1 MAIKGL
7 KDLHYAIITEE
18 NNEETTYSEV
28 KPLGPARAFNIQP
41 SVNTA
46 NLRADDQVLF
56 SDSAKGPSAIT
67 LNTAYLDAEVEAD
80 ILGKTVDEL
89 GGVTDGG
96 DDDAPY
102 VAIGGRALSARGNGT
117 YEWFW
122 VYRIKFAPGE
132 ENKETLEETPAYQTP
147 NLTGESVPRLN
158 DKKERWKVWDG
169 NPKITEEQRTVFD
182 TWFDDVLDSDKVN
195 LPEGA

>member
-18 NNEETTYSEV
+18 NNETTTYSEV
-28 KPLGPARAFNIQP
+28 KPLGPARAFNIVP
-41 SVNTA
+41 TVNRA
-46 NLRADDQVLF
+46 NLRADDGVLF
-56 SDSAKGPSAIT
+56 SDSAKGPATAT

-80 ILGKTVDEL
+80 ILGKTTDEF

-102 VAIGGRALSARGNGT
+102 VAIGGRALSARGG

-147 NLTGESVPRLN
+147 NLEGESVPRLH
-158 DKKERWKVWDG
+158 DKRERWKVWDE
-169 NPKITEEQRTVFD
+169 NPKITEEQKSLFD
-182 TWFDDVLDSDKVN
+182 NWFDEVHDATTID

>member
-18 NNEETTYSEV
+18 NKEETVYGDV
-28 KPLGPARAFNIQP
+28 KPLGPARTFNIQP
-41 SVNTA
+41 SVNSA
-46 NLRADDQVLF
+46 NLRADDTVLF

-80 ILGKTVDEL
+80 ILGKSLDSR
-89 GGVTDGG
+89 GGVADNAS
-96 DDDAPY
+96 DDAPY

-147 NLTGESVPRLN
+147 NLTGEAVPRLN
-158 DKKERWKVWDG
+158 DGEERYKLWDG
-169 NPKITEEQRTVFD
+169 NPELEEEDKAIFD
-182 TWFDDVLDSDKVN
+182 EWFDEVVDKN
-195 LPEGA
+195 WAPTP